1 MMSPD
6 VNSKQWG
13 CHQPPPTTLKSW
25 SVDDHPGLNLTHE
38 PENQRSTDM
47 GNIDISNEM
56 TAFFRNIFYKYCDE
70 PAQRKCHGST
80 RQNRRGDNTDDDQY
94 SDSDSDRDHLDGGI
108 ILPELIKLTLAQ
120 HRMILSLRDLNR
132 EADVQLR
139 ITNARL
145 DLVEEELSLVRSG
158 LAEQATPTLFSG
170 VRMGTS
176 FGGIERDMTGDYIP
190 KFDLTDIGATLAAGP
205 GPGSDFGH
213 LRHHVRDRSPS
224 QRSGSQRRR
233 SPRPE
238 RCVQVPTWLA
248 RCVVPVAELTKKTS
262 EEHVKRTRISY
273 DGLGG
278 QDPKMPLS
286 TSIFSAPA
294 SQSTTTVTDETS
306 ESEALDLDSS
316 TESSLD
322 DSPETD
328 FLPEPSL
335 LGKLCGKMAR
345 LLLGM

>member
-25 SVDDHPGLNLTHE
+25 SVDDNPGLNLTYE

-56 TAFFRNIFYKYCDE
+56 TTFFRNIFYKYCDE

-80 RQNRRGDNTDDDQY
+80 RQNRRDDNADDDQY
-94 SDSDSDRDHLDGGI
+94 SDSDSDCDHLDGDI

-145 DLVEEELSLVRSG
+145 DLVEEELSLMRSG

-176 FGGIERDMTGDYIP
+176 FGSIERDTTGDYIP

-205 GPGSDFGH
+205 GPGGDFGH

-248 RCVVPVAELTKKTS
+248 RCVVPVAELTNKK
-262 EEHVKRTRISY
+262 KN
-273 DGLGG
+273 
-278 QDPKMPLS
+278 Q
-286 TSIFSAPA
+286 
-294 SQSTTTVTDETS
+294 
-306 ESEALDLDSS
+306 
-316 TESSLD
+316 
-322 DSPETD
+322 
-328 FLPEPSL
+328 
-335 LGKLCGKMAR
+335 
-345 LLLGM
+345 